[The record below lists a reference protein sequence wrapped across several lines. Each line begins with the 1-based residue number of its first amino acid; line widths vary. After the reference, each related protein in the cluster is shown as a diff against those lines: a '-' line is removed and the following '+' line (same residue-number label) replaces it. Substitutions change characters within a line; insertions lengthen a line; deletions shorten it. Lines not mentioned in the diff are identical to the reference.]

1 MKEVFYHMTWIEFY
15 VFSLIASIVL
25 CIPFLAL
32 ANSDRFGES
41 IKEGFKEITIKDIFL
56 CIGTALIPLF
66 NFIFVCLEAFVVV
79 LYPIIGFCMYIFN
92 KDFWD
97 IHPFKGKDKPVKEET
112 NFERKMKLA
121 EDCYE
126 EMSGVRKGIP
136 NYEKM
141 DDFEE
146 CHF

>member
-1 MKEVFYHMTWIEFY
+1 MKEIFYGMTWIEFY
-15 VFSLIASIVL
+15 LFCLIVNVVL
-25 CIPFLAL
+25 CIPAMGL
-32 ANSDRFGES
+32 ANSDRLDES
-41 IKEGFKEITIKDIFL
+41 VKEGFKDITIKDIGISLGF
-56 CIGTALIPLF
+56 AVVPLF
-66 NFIFVCLEAFVVV
+66 NFITACLDAFVVIC
-79 LYPIIGFCMYIFN
+79 YPIVGFCMYIFN

-97 IHPFKGKDKPVKEET
+97 IHPFKGKDKTVKEET

-121 EDCYE
+121 EDCFE
-126 EMSGVRKGIP
+126 EMGGVRKGRP